1 VRYGDAFSRT
11 PFAKALDCPLSLPP
25 GQSMLASHRPEKL
38 RASGLLIYINV
49 NTVASTHLALGQ
61 YVLTDVQ

>member
-1 VRYGDAFSRT
+1 MRYGDAFSRT

-38 RASGLLIYINV
+38 VR
-49 NTVASTHLALGQ
+49 VAF
-61 YVLTDVQ
+61 